1 MTNRTKPLTE
11 GGSLGFNRT
20 PKSIKH
26 SVMEYQKSLDNFFV
40 QKELNEYVGRFKW
53 EGLPPGLDENIL
65 ETMLY
70 YKGQLAFFKL
80 ADMYYVLPFVYTG
93 PINQYGV
100 QQRLIPISFNGVIG
114 DDKSEDKNKPF
125 ATEREAIFYE
135 RDITGIDKEDLAIVI
150 KSNSS
155 LYLNNVIPN
164 IVVTNEIRDKL
175 AENLILV
182 RNNLILSQ
190 PMKYIMAQN
199 EKQADSLRMQVDNM
213 MAELLNGNVVQA
225 IVGPLSLEDFNS
237 EKPGLQAQHLWQSF
251 SSLDNLRMEYLGI
264 MNNGVFEKKER
275 FLTDEVAGK
284 QTVSKLLLQDGLDHR
299 KRFCKLANKYFG
311 LDIKVDI
318 SEIMKPVL
326 QEEPDNREVGGPK
339 DEV

>member
-1 MTNRTKPLTE
+1 MRTKPLTE
-11 GGSLGFNRT
+11 GGSLGFNQR

-26 SVMEYQKSLDNFFV
+26 SINQYHESLNNFFL

-53 EGLPPGLDENIL
+53 EGLPSSLDDNIL

-70 YKGQLAFFKL
+70 YKGQLAFFSI
-80 ADMYYVLPFVYTG
+80 ADKYYVLPFVYTG

-100 QQRLIPISFNGVIG
+100 QQRLIPISFNGIVG
-114 DDKSEDKNKPF
+114 NDSKDPNKPF
-125 ATEREAIFYE
+125 AVEREALFYDRE
-135 RDITGIDKEDLAIVI
+135 LEDIDKEEIAVVI

-164 IVVTNEIRDKL
+164 IVVTDEIRDKL
-175 AENLILV
+175 AENMILI

-199 EKQADSLRMQVDNM
+199 EKQADSLRSQVDNM
-213 MAELLNGNVVQA
+213 LVEIMNGNVVQA

-237 EKPGLQAQHLWQSF
+237 EAPGLQSQNLWQSF
-251 SSLDNLRMEYLGI
+251 SSLDSLRMEYLGI

-275 FLTDEVAGK
+275 VLTDEVAGK
-284 QTVSKLLLQDGLDHR
+284 QSVSKLLLEDALKHR
-299 KRFCKLANKYFG
+299 QRFCKLINKYFG
-311 LDIKVDI
+311 LTVSVDL
-318 SEIMKPVL
+318 SEIMKPVEK
-326 QEEPDNREVGGPK
+326 EEPDKREIKEDPK